1 MFHKKNINQ
10 KLSCYPQ
17 YPYYSLIGRININS
31 LRNKITDLKVII
43 KTLSLDYVILSK
55 FKTDQSFPTA
65 QFNVEVHEIR
75 ASRDWDKYGGGLI
88 GFVRRGL
95 YCKRLRDYELKHSES
110 LCSELTF
117 ISKKWICFSI
127 SKSLDSSNPSMFFQK
142 LTISLGK
149 ALLKYENRLIMGH
162 VNIDVK
168 SQSLGLL
175 EYENVLIMGNFNI
188 VVKSQ
193 SLGYDKRD
201 EFVTYLISQIW

>member
-1 MFHKKNINQ
+1 
-10 KLSCYPQ
+10 
-17 YPYYSLIGRININS
+17 
-31 LRNKITDLKVII
+31 
-43 KTLSLDYVILSK
+43 
-55 FKTDQSFPTA
+55 
-65 QFNVEVHEIR
+65 
-75 ASRDWDKYGGGLI
+75 
-88 GFVRRGL
+88 
-95 YCKRLRDYELKHSES
+95 
-110 LCSELTF
+110 
-117 ISKKWICFSI
+117 
-127 SKSLDSSNPSMFFQK
+127 MFFQK

-201 EFVTYLISQIW
+201 EFVTYLISQI